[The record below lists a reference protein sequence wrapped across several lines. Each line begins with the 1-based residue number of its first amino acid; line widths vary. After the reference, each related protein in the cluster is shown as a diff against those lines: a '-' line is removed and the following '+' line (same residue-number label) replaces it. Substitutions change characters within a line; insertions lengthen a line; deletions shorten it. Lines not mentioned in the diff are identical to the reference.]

1 MSKLNKKQV
10 LARSRAKSL
19 ESVKNLNFWGSSL
32 SDVSLVR
39 ELPNVEVLS
48 LSVNSIASLKDFAF
62 CPRLKELYLRR
73 NCINDLKEIGFLK
86 KLPKLRVLW
95 LSDNPCCTTE
105 NYRETVLKNL
115 PRLIRLDNVAVDDTE
130 PLLAK
135 EKGAEIDIPDGLPDH
150 VDLGDTILSTMGST
164 RSTDPGQSIRKE
176 PPADQRVPSVN
187 NEPDVARESLVD
199 KTNKLR
205 AELGLKP
212 LVVDEPKPSPK
223 SPTKSKSQTDSR
235 PSSSSSRLSETRS
248 NNILTAVCA
257 LVKELDRESLEEVK
271 LEVEK
276 RLHDCSSNA
285 ERDSDGGAD
294 NKPLVPEMD

>member
-10 LARSRAKSL
+10 LGRSRAKSL

-150 VDLGDTILSTMGST
+150 VDLGETISSTMGST

-176 PPADQRVPSVN
+176 PPDQRVPSVN

-235 PSSSSSRLSETRS
+235 PSSSSSQISETRS